1 MRAVTQRRSGLRIT
15 LPQVLIM
22 VGIATGIWFLSSFSR
37 LMERGHTIRAQ
48 ESQLVATVTALHQA
62 QVDLKL
68 TQAYVSSDAF
78 VERALRTNLKYG
90 RPGET
95 HLVVITQAL
104 DTSTNNTL
112 AYSEM
117 PQSQTPNWILWRNLF
132 FAPND

>member
-1 MRAVTQRRSGLRIT
+1 MRAVPQRRSGLRVT
-15 LPQVLIM
+15 LPQVLLM

-78 VERALRTNLKYG
+78 VERALRTNLQYG

-95 HLVVITQAL
+95 HLVVITPAL

-117 PQSQTPNWILWRNLF
+117 PQAQTPNWMLWRNLF

>member
-90 RPGET
+90 RPEET